1 MKIFLSIVLT
11 CVLLS
16 SVRADNNLTYQ
27 DSVELGFIDN
37 GVQELEKRNYVEHI
51 RELKREIRQLN
62 QSLAKAE
69 SNEGQDYTWLY
80 WIVGVFVV
88 IDTGLIIYF
97 LRRKRQREG
106 KVKEFKSLADRAQ
119 ETLRQREKF
128 LAYTNHEIRTPLNAV
143 SGSAELLASTNL
155 TQNQEKYVKTI
166 QASVDNVLILVNEV
180 LDLSRIESG
189 NIEFERKDFMLSDI
203 MEGVSYILSEKV
215 DKKGLQFNV
224 HCDSKI
230 PPIIK
235 GDSRYLR
242 QILINLCNN
251 AVKFTDLGSV
261 SLNASLLESNEK
273 SMRIR
278 FDIVDTGKGIRK
290 SKIATIFNQF
300 EQETRHT
307 IKHKGG
313 SGLGLAITKQLVEL
327 QGGSITVDSMYLE
340 GTTFSVELD
349 FFPSKS
355 QFIAKDKVDTSLL
368 DNLKIMVVDDNQLN
382 REILSDVLNNLND
395 SCEVVALSGGELAI
409 EKLSETDFDL
419 ILLDI
424 QMPGMDGY
432 ETSKYIR
439 SNMRR
444 PMNEIPIIAMTAYAM
459 DDVAEKCFS
468 SGMNDFITKPL
479 DSKFLIT
486 KIDRLISK
494 KKNAQKVNVSFNHV
508 DLGNL
513 KRISGGDTNKMYK
526 YIDLFLEN
534 LPKDIEEYQNLLD
547 KEDFSSAM
555 KILHKIKGNVV
566 YMGNMEIPD
575 IYDDLENV
583 DLDKSF
589 LPQLTY
595 VVEVANNCVDEIKKI
610 KANYKLL
617 FLGIDK

>member
-1 MKIFLSIVLT
+1 MKIVLSIVFIYTLI
-11 CVLLS
+11 LS
-16 SVRADNNLTYQ
+16 ARADNNLSYQ
-27 DSVELGFIDN
+27 DSVELGLIDN
-37 GVQELEKRNYVEHI
+37 GIQEVERRNYVEHI

-69 SNEGQDYTWLY
+69 NSKDQDYTWMY
-80 WIVGVFVV
+80 WLVGAFVV
-88 IDTGLIIYF
+88 IDSALIIYF
-97 LRRKRQREG
+97 LRRKKQRED
-106 KVKEFKSLADRAQ
+106 KVREFKMLADKAQ
-119 ETLRQREKF
+119 ETLKQREKF

-143 SGSAELLASTNL
+143 SGSAELLASTSL

-203 MEGVSYILSEKV
+203 MEGISYILSEKV

-224 HCDSKI
+224 NCDTKI
-230 PPIIK
+230 PAIIK

-261 SLNASLLESNEK
+261 SLNASLLDQNEK
-273 SMRIR
+273 SMSIR

-327 QGGSITVDSMYLE
+327 QGGKISVDSMYLE

-349 FFPSKS
+349 FYPSKS
-355 QFIAKDKVDTSLL
+355 QFIAKDKIDTSLL
-368 DNLKIMVVDDNQLN
+368 ENLKIMVVDDNELN
-382 REILSDVLNNLND
+382 REILRDVLNNLNA
-395 SCEVVALSGGELAI
+395 SCHVETVSGGELAV
-409 EKLSETDFDL
+409 EKLSESDFDL
-419 ILLDI
+419 VLLDI

-432 ETSKYIR
+432 ETSRYIR

-444 PMNEIPIIAMTAYAM
+444 PMNEVPIIAMTAYAM

-468 SGMNDFITKPL
+468 AGMNDFITKPL
-479 DSKFLIT
+479 DSKFLVT
-486 KIDRLISK
+486 KIERLNTK
-494 KKNAQKVNVSFNHV
+494 KRAASVVDISFNHV

-513 KRISGGDTNKMYK
+513 KRVAGGDTNRMYK
-526 YIDLFLEN
+526 YIDLFIEN
-534 LPKDIEEYQNLLD
+534 IPKDIEEYQKMLAI
-547 KEDFSSAM
+547 EDFSSAM
-555 KILHKIKGNVV
+555 KVLHKIKGNVV
-566 YMGNMEIPD
+566 YMGNTEIPD
-575 IYDDLENV
+575 IYDELENV

-589 LPQLTY
+589 LPKLTY
-595 VVEVANNCVDEIKKI
+595 VVDVANNCLDEIKKI